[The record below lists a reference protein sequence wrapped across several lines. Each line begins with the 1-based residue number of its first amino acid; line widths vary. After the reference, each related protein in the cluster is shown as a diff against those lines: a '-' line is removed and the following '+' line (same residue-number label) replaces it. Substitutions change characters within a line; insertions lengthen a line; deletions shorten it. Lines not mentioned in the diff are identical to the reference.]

1 MPRFSNKTFKRRKF
15 GANYKDSSAYEDF
28 NKGQE
33 QPANMYIKNSSSN
46 SKFEKPSSD
55 PEHPDYVPS
64 IFASMKNK
72 GSSSSVNRYNRQ
84 VKRREMWNAPLTE
97 IENEPP
103 ILKLDTKEVD
113 CQTDLTFQEISE
125 MEKCTRDKLCEH
137 LAFRFKISKSA
148 ASSIFKEW
156 VRRLAE
162 VLKKHIRVPSKQQY
176 RRRVPAK
183 FLKENWSR
191 VTALIDCSEIF
202 IDRAF
207 NLDARAL
214 TFSQYKSHNT
224 VKFLIACTPLGK
236 VSFVSK
242 LYGGRTSDKQII
254 QLSGFLEQIRPG
266 DEIFADRGFPVKDL
280 VAERGY

>member
-1 MPRFSNKTFKRRKF
+1 MER
-15 GANYKDSSAYEDF
+15 
-28 NKGQE
+28 
-33 QPANMYIKNSSSN
+33 NSDAQ
-46 SKFEKPSSD
+46 KLKCFAGKPSSD
-55 PEHPDYVPS
+55 AEHPDYVPS
-64 IFASMKNK
+64 IFVSMKNK

-84 VKRREMWNAPLTE
+84 VKRREVWNAPLTVSC
-97 IENEPP
+97 
-103 ILKLDTKEVD
+103 KLN
-113 CQTDLTFQEISE
+113 L
-125 MEKCTRDKLCEH
+125 
-137 LAFRFKISKSA
+137 
-148 ASSIFKEW
+148 KEW

-214 TFSQYKSHNT
+214 TFSEYKSHDT
-224 VKFLIACTPLGK
+224 VKFLIACTPLSK

-242 LYGGRTSDKQII
+242 LFGGRTSDKQIL

-266 DEIFADRGFPVKDL
+266 DVIFADRGFPVKDL
-280 VAERGY
+280 VAERGASLVLPASTKGKKQLSSAEKSCFTAITHDKAIWSCPKKDALLVDKQITWQEHPIHMLIREISQELLFCNSFLIFPPVNGSI